1 MREDKLSTQSM
12 DFAVMIIQLVK
23 QLKSAHE
30 SIISNQIGRSGTSI
44 GANIREAR
52 YAHGKADFIS
62 KLQIALKEANE
73 TGYWIELLYRTD
85 YISEDQYKS
94 LDSACTSIRVLLISS
109 LNTAKGTAPVKRKGD
124 SMTTEWE
131 KLYAAALAV
140 AVPKVISE
148 QMCSGGVGAAV
159 LTENGNV
166 YTGVCIDTDCSLGMC
181 AERNAL
187 STMITNGE
195 YAAKKVIAVTKT
207 GEILPP
213 CGACRE
219 FMMQLGSPEDTE
231 ILVDSDTAVTLKDL
245 MPYPY

>member
-1 MREDKLSTQSM
+1 MR
-12 DFAVMIIQLVK
+12 V
-23 QLKSAHE
+23 
-30 SIISNQIGRSGTSI
+30 NC
-44 GANIREAR
+44 RE
-52 YAHGKADFIS
+52 
-62 KLQIALKEANE
+62 QIANPAE
-73 TGYWIELLYRTD
+73 
-85 YISEDQYKS
+85 
-94 LDSACTSIRVLLISS
+94 
-109 LNTAKGTAPVKRKGD
+109 PVNGQDERRK
-124 SMTTEWE
+124 
-131 KLYAAALAV
+131 
-140 AVPKVISE
+140 
-148 QMCSGGVGAAV
+148 CAAV

>member
-1 MREDKLSTQSM
+1 
-12 DFAVMIIQLVK
+12 
-23 QLKSAHE
+23 
-30 SIISNQIGRSGTSI
+30 
-44 GANIREAR
+44 
-52 YAHGKADFIS
+52 
-62 KLQIALKEANE
+62 
-73 TGYWIELLYRTD
+73 
-85 YISEDQYKS
+85 
-94 LDSACTSIRVLLISS
+94 
-109 LNTAKGTAPVKRKGD
+109 
-124 SMTTEWE
+124 MTTEWE

-195 YAAKKVIAVTKT
+195 HAAKKVVAVTKT